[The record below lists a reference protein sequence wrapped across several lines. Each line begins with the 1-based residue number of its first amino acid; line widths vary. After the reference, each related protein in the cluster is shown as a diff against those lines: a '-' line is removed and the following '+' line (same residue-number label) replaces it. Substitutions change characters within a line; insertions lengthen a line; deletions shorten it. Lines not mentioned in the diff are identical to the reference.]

1 MISMHQERSRKL
13 QIVMRGSERLKLSLA
28 REKLN
33 DFYDIQTLCSK
44 HRKVG
49 SALVSVGLN
58 EH

>member
-1 MISMHQERSRKL
+1 MHQERSRKP